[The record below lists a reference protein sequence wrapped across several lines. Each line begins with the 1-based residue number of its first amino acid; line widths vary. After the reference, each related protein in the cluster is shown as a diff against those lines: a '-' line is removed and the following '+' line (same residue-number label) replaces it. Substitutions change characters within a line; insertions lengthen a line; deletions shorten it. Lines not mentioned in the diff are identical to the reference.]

1 MKILI
6 DAMSGDNAPL
16 EIIRGAAMAAAAY
29 DCEIMLIGDEDTI
42 VNLASENN
50 IEINRSNIKLVHSS
64 SVISMEDA
72 PLSVV
77 REKSDSSMAVGLKM
91 LAAGE
96 GDAFV
101 SAGNTGALYAGA
113 TLIVRRIKGV
123 KKAAIATVIPF
134 ARPVLLLDSGA
145 NVELPAEAYVQLA
158 QMGTIYMRSIFGIP
172 SPEVGLLNIG
182 AERTKGTKL
191 LVEVYNML
199 EQDPTI
205 NFKGNVEGKELPFG
219 VCDVLVT
226 DGFTGNIV
234 LKLTEGVSSF
244 LLSKIKEVFYS
255 NLITKASALFVKKGM
270 TNLKNEYN
278 SSQYGGAPLLG
289 ISRPVIKAHGSSD
302 AEAIKNAV
310 RQAIGYINTGII
322 YEIARLTV
330 GDELGE

>member
-1 MKILI
+1 MRILI

-16 EIIRGAAMAAAAY
+16 EIIKGAVMAASAF
-29 DCEIMLIGDEDTI
+29 DCNITLIGDEDTI
-42 VNLASENN
+42 TGIAAENN
-50 IEINRSNIKLVHSS
+50 LEINRSNISLAHAA
-64 SVISMEDA
+64 SVISMEDN

-77 REKSDSSMAVGLKM
+77 RDKSDSSMAVGLKM
-91 LAAGE
+91 LSEGE

-101 SAGNTGALYAGA
+101 SAGNTGALYAGS

-123 KKAAIATVIPF
+123 RKAAIATVMPF
-134 ARPVLLLDSGA
+134 GRPMLMLDCGA
-145 NVELPAEAYVQLA
+145 NVELAAPAYVQLA

-199 EQDPTI
+199 EQDPSI
-205 NFKGNVEGKELPFG
+205 NFKGNVEGKELPYG
-219 VCDVLVT
+219 ACDVLVT

-234 LKLTEGVSSF
+234 LKLTEGCGSYIMHRIKDIF
-244 LLSKIKEVFYS
+244 YKNLL
-255 NLITKASALFVKKGM
+255 TKASAMLVKSGM
-270 TNLKNEYN
+270 MKLKNDF
-278 SSQYGGAPLLG
+278 SASQYGGAPLLG
-289 ISRPVIKAHGSSD
+289 LSKPVIKAHGSSD

>member
-1 MKILI
+1 MRILI

-16 EIIRGAAMAAAAY
+16 EIIRGAVMAASAY
-29 DCEIMLIGDEDTI
+29 ECDITLIGDEDTI
-42 VNLASENN
+42 LNIASENN
-50 IEINRSNIKLVHSS
+50 LEINRSNIQLAHAS

-72 PLSVV
+72 PLAVV
-77 REKSDSSMAVGLKM
+77 REKNDSSMAVGLKM

-101 SAGNTGALYAGA
+101 SAGNTGALYAGS

-123 KKAAIATVIPF
+123 RKAAIATVMPF
-134 ARPVLLLDSGA
+134 SRPMLMLDCGA
-145 NVELPAEAYVQLA
+145 NVELSAESYLQLA

-191 LVEVYNML
+191 LVDVYNLL
-199 EQDPTI
+199 EQDPSV
-205 NFKGNVEGKELPFG
+205 NFRGNVEGKEVPYG

-234 LKLTEGVSSF
+234 LKLIEGCSSF
-244 LLSKIKEVFYS
+244 LLHKIKDVFYK
-255 NLITKASALFVKKGM
+255 NILTKASALIVKKEM
-270 TNLKNEYN
+270 SKLKEDF
-278 SSQYGGAPLLG
+278 SASQYGGAPLLG
-289 ISRPVIKAHGSSD
+289 LSRPVIKAHGSSD

>member
-1 MKILI
+1 MRILI

-16 EIIRGAAMAAAAY
+16 EIIRGAVMAASAY
-29 DCEIMLIGDEDTI
+29 ECDITLIGDEDTI
-42 VNLASENN
+42 LNIASENN
-50 IEINRSNIKLVHSS
+50 LEINRSNIQLAHAS

-72 PLSVV
+72 PLAVV
-77 REKSDSSMAVGLKM
+77 REKNDSSMAVGLKM

-101 SAGNTGALYAGA
+101 SAGNTGALYAGS

-123 KKAAIATVIPF
+123 KKAAIATVMPF
-134 ARPVLLLDSGA
+134 GRPMLMLDCGA
-145 NVELPAEAYVQLA
+145 NVELSAESYLQLA

-191 LVEVYNML
+191 LVDVYNLL
-199 EQDPTI
+199 EQDPSV
-205 NFKGNVEGKELPFG
+205 NFRGNVEGKEVPYG

-234 LKLTEGVSSF
+234 LKLIEGCSSF
-244 LLSKIKEVFYS
+244 LLHKIKDVFYK
-255 NLITKASALFVKKGM
+255 NILTKASALIVKKEM
-270 TNLKNEYN
+270 SKLKEDF
-278 SSQYGGAPLLG
+278 SASQYGGAPLLG
-289 ISRPVIKAHGSSD
+289 LSRPVIKAHGSSD

>member
-1 MKILI
+1 MRILI
-6 DAMSGDNAPL
+6 DAMSGDHAPL
-16 EIIRGAAMAAAAY
+16 EIIHGAVMAASAY
-29 DCEIMLIGDEDTI
+29 DCEITLIGDEDTI
-42 VNLASENN
+42 LNLASEHNL
-50 IEINRSNIKLVHSS
+50 EINRSNIQLVHSS
-64 SVISMEDA
+64 SIISMEDA

-101 SAGNTGALYAGA
+101 SAGNTGALYAGS

-123 KKAAIATVIPF
+123 KKAAIATIMPF
-134 ARPVLLLDSGA
+134 GRPMLMLDCGA
-145 NVELPAEAYVQLA
+145 NVELAPEAYVQLA

-182 AERTKGTKL
+182 EERTKGTKL
-191 LVEVYNML
+191 LVDVYNML

-205 NFKGNVEGKELPFG
+205 NFKGNIEGKELPYG

-234 LKLTEGVSSF
+234 LKLTEGCSSF
-244 LLSKIKEVFYS
+244 LMQKIKDIFYS
-255 NLITKASALFVKKGM
+255 NFLTKASALFVKKGM
-270 TNLKNEYN
+270 TKLKNEF
-278 SSQYGGAPLLG
+278 SASQYGGAPLLG